1 MHTFQLFIQAC
12 NGSDFDP
19 GYSLDDTDSGVSK
32 KSSPL
37 ASHEDLLIFRSSFP
51 GYVSWRRGNEGSYFI
66 QELTKVVKDSG
77 RNVDLDTIIKRTTR
91 AVTQREAKYEVCSKT
106 KFLFRV

>member
-1 MHTFQLFIQAC
+1 MHAFQLFIQAC
-12 NGSDFDP
+12 NGDDFDP
-19 GYSLDDTDSGVSK
+19 GYSLDETDGGNRK
-32 KSSPL
+32 KPL
-37 ASHEDLLIFRSSFP
+37 TTHADIIIFRASFP